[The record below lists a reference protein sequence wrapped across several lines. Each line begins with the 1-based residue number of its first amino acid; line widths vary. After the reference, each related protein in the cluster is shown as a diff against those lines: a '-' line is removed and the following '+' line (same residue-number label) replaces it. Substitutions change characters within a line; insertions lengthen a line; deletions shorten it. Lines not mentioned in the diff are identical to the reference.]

1 MKISMMRSNE
11 GESNG
16 CKEICSNVTERRIL
30 KRIKTIINKLLNC
43 IFCKK
48 VKGPWP
54 PSPLSSNAL
63 YGHYPQGRLRR
74 KSTQNKLIGLLALSG
89 E

>member
-48 VKGPWP
+48 SEGAMAPQP
-54 PSPLSSNAL
+54 PVVECPVWTLSPRTS
-63 YGHYPQGRLRR
+63 P
-74 KSTQNKLIGLLALSG
+74 TQKHP